1 MQAASLIKLY
11 IMGAVY
17 ENYEQITGQYGRDSV
32 DSNLYSMI
40 TVSDNDAANTLTTY
54 LGGGDSAAGMQAVN
68 SFCQAHGYEN
78 DDNYTSVGDC
88 GHLLQEIYKQ
98 DISGYT
104 HATDMFNLLK
114 AQTRCN
120 KIPAQLP
127 EGVKTANKTGELDN
141 VENDAGII
149 YDSKNDVVIV
159 FMSQNLSSAG
169 SAQNTIA
176 TLSRTIYDYYN

>member
-1 MQAASLIKLY
+1 
-11 IMGAVY
+11 
-17 ENYEQITGQYGRDSV
+17 
-32 DSNLYSMI
+32 
-40 TVSDNDAANTLTTY
+40 
-54 LGGGDSAAGMQAVN
+54 MQAVN
-68 SFCQAHGYEN
+68 SFCQAHGYDQTHMGRMLLASNEN

-98 DISGYT
+98 DTSSYT

>member
-1 MQAASLIKLY
+1 MDGFIRENLVGFMPLAS
-11 IMGAVY
+11 
-17 ENYEQITGQYGRDSV
+17 N
-32 DSNLYSMI
+32 
-40 TVSDNDAANTLTTY
+40 
-54 LGGGDSAAGMQAVN
+54 
-68 SFCQAHGYEN
+68 EN

-98 DISGYT
+98 DTSGYT

>member
-1 MQAASLIKLY
+1 MGRMLLAS
-11 IMGAVY
+11 
-17 ENYEQITGQYGRDSV
+17 N
-32 DSNLYSMI
+32 
-40 TVSDNDAANTLTTY
+40 
-54 LGGGDSAAGMQAVN
+54 
-68 SFCQAHGYEN
+68 EN

-98 DISGYT
+98 DTSGYT
-104 HATDMFNLLK
+104 HAADMFNLLK

-149 YDSKNDVVIV
+149 YDSKNVPESLKRRFRTEYDRYLK
-159 FMSQNLSSAG
+159 QNDLR
-169 SAQNTIA
+169 
-176 TLSRTIYDYYN
+176 LL